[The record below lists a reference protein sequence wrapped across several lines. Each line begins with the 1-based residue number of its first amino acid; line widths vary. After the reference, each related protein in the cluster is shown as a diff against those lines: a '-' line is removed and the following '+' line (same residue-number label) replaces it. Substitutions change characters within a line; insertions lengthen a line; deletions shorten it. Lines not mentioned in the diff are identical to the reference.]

1 LKLPI
6 IQKKSERICWQKVA
20 LIVCSPLL
28 LFVPEAIADIKIE
41 PPVSVLANKVS
52 EGSQA
57 KETRASSWTF
67 QATYGLTSADVETP
81 AWDTRTDPVTAVQ
94 KSTSGLFS
102 ENRYSHSYGIS
113 VNPRQSLRLGL
124 SLVNCQSVSATGWM
138 AALAS
143 KSKGPDWRSWGIGTD
158 IFLVRHNS
166 PRFDL
171 DAGLNAD
178 YFVSGVATLPTSD
191 SASAELQN
199 ASRLE
204 QKSAWRLGFSGGI
217 GGMYLG
223 PLGFILRISG
233 QVLQAQFKG
242 HSQPLRVQGLQVQIG
257 AGLDLGRGEP

>member
-1 LKLPI
+1 MTM
-6 IQKKSERICWQKVA
+6 
-20 LIVCSPLL
+20 LL
-28 LFVPEAIADIKIE
+28 CAAMVLFVPEAIADIKIE
-41 PPVSVLANKVS
+41 PPVSVVSNKPSDGS
-52 EGSQA
+52 EQ
-57 KETRASSWTF
+57 KETRTSSWTF

-81 AWDTRTDPVTAVQ
+81 AWDTRTDPITAVQ

-102 ENRYSHSYGIS
+102 ENRYSHSYGIP

-124 SLVNCQSVSATGWM
+124 SLLNCQTVSATGWM

-143 KSKGPDWRSWGIGTD
+143 KAKGPEWRSWGIGTD

-166 PRFDL
+166 ARLDF

-191 SASAELQN
+191 NASAELQN
-199 ASRLE
+199 ASRLD

-217 GGMYLG
+217 GGLFLG
-223 PLGFILRISG
+223 PIGFILRISG

-242 HSQPLRVQGLQVQIG
+242 HTQPLRAQGLQVQVG